1 MAHIQGPVAL
11 AVTLGAAAALPIQR
25 GIELIS
31 IPDDQR
37 HPLPDGLTA
46 MESQE
51 GQGLLSSAIRGD
63 LEIVSAHFV
72 PQQRP
77 QWGGVASVAIARNAL
92 VQANSSL
99 GQDAI
104 FENVPDP
111 LLPIRATWQ
120 GLTLPE
126 VARLLQMHGLAV
138 DVHYAA
144 DANPRALRASL
155 VDTVADRSDL
165 MLAVFDRGVLG
176 EVGGW
181 HVAPVAALHEGADQI
196 LVVDPAVHVYPSA
209 WVGVDSMFQAMAS
222 TDPRAEASGGWIV
235 ARAAEG
241 TNSLAWNAA
250 H

>member
-1 MAHIQGPVAL
+1 MAHIQGPIAL
-11 AVTLGAAAALPIQR
+11 AMILGAAAALPIQR
-25 GIELIS
+25 GIDLFS

-46 MESQE
+46 FESLE
-51 GQGLLSSAIRGD
+51 GQALVASAIRGD
-63 LEIVSAHFV
+63 LDVVSEHFV

-77 QWGGVASVAIARNAL
+77 EWGGVASIAIARNAL
-92 VQANSSL
+92 IQSGASI
-99 GQDAI
+99 GQDAV
-104 FENVPDP
+104 FDDVPDP
-111 LLPIRATWQ
+111 MLPLRATWR

-138 DVHYAA
+138 DVHYAS

-165 MLAVFDRGVLG
+165 LLAVYDRGVLG

-181 HVAPVAALHEGADQI
+181 HVAPVAALNEGADRL
-196 LVVDPAVHVYPSA
+196 LVVDPAVHVYTSA
-209 WVGVDSMFQAMAS
+209 WVGVDSIFQAMSAP
-222 TDPRAEASGGWIV
+222 DPRAGASGGWIV
-235 ARAAEG
+235 ARAAEES
-241 TNSLAWNAA
+241 NSVPWNAL